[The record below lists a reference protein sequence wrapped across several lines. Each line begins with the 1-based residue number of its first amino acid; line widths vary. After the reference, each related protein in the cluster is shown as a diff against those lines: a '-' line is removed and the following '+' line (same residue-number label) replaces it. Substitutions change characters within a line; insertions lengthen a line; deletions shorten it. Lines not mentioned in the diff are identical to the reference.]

1 MALDVIV
8 SGLCLGKRVPQLGV
22 FLVFGFGLV
31 QRLLG
36 IVQSGL
42 GIAQQGVSHLFQID
56 QQLDLLKLILKFQYL
71 LFAAHQR
78 GGTALHGIGQG
89 GLLGGK
95 LGFACVQLGLG
106 GIQLPL
112 RVGQLL
118 LGLCKLALGFGL
130 LFAVGLFGIVQLGG
144 GILNKLGP
152 AGHTVL
158 LADGIQPV
166 SHSIHSGLVFITVII
181 ILCGICCFE
190 ITDGII
196 ICGQFT
202 VLHEHK
208 SIQDAVT
215 DGAGL
220 LIGRKILRVLHLAH
234 HGIFGAAD
242 VLGVLGQGDHGAQRD
257 GVRVAQHLYHT
268 LVGGFGH
275 PALQQ
280 GQAVHI
286 GLGIRSRVGGKLLHP
301 QHGSVGRA

>member
-1 MALDVIV
+1 M
-8 SGLCLGKRVPQLGV
+8 
-22 FLVFGFGLV
+22 
-31 QRLLG
+31 G
-36 IVQSGL
+36 IVQGGL
-42 GIAQQGVSHLFQID
+42 CIAQQRVCHLLQVD
-56 QQLDLLKLILKFQYL
+56 QKFDLLKLILKFQHL

-89 GLLGGK
+89 RLLGGK

-106 GIQLPL
+106 SIQLPL

-118 LGLCKLALGFGL
+118 LGLCKLALGLGL
-130 LFAVGLFGIVQLGG
+130 LLAVGLFGIVQLGS
-144 GILNKLGP
+144 GILDKLGP

-158 LADGIQPV
+158 LADGIQPI
-166 SHSIHSGLVFITVII
+166 SHGIHSGLVFIAVIV
-181 ILCGICCFE
+181 ILCGICYFE

-208 SIQDAVT
+208 SIQDAIT

-242 VLGVLGQGDHGAQRD
+242 VLGILGQGDYGAQRD
-257 GVRVAQHLYHT
+257 RGSVAQHLHHT

>member
-1 MALDVIV
+1 M
-8 SGLCLGKRVPQLGV
+8 
-22 FLVFGFGLV
+22 
-31 QRLLG
+31 
-36 IVQSGL
+36 
-42 GIAQQGVSHLFQID
+42 
-56 QQLDLLKLILKFQYL
+56 
-71 LFAAHQR
+71 
-78 GGTALHGIGQG
+78 
-89 GLLGGK
+89 
-95 LGFACVQLGLG
+95 
-106 GIQLPL
+106 
-112 RVGQLL
+112 
-118 LGLCKLALGFGL
+118 CKLALGFGL
-130 LFAVGLFGIVQLGG
+130 LFAVGLFGIVQLGS

-166 SHSIHSGLVFITVII
+166 SHSTHSGLVFVAVIV
-181 ILCGICCFE
+181 ILCGICYFE

-208 SIQDAVT
+208 SIQDAVA

-242 VLGVLGQGDHGAQRD
+242 ILGVLGQGDHGAQRD

-275 PALQQ
+275 PPLQQ

>member
-1 MALDVIV
+1 M
-8 SGLCLGKRVPQLGV
+8 
-22 FLVFGFGLV
+22 
-31 QRLLG
+31 G

-42 GIAQQGVSHLFQID
+42 GIAQQGVSHLFQVD

-118 LGLCKLALGFGL
+118 LGLCKLALGLSL
-130 LFAVGLFGIVQLGG
+130 LLAVGLFGIVQLGS
-144 GILNKLGP
+144 GILDKLGP

-181 ILCGICCFE
+181 ILCGICYFE

-208 SIQDAVT
+208 SIQDAIT

-220 LIGRKILRVLHLAH
+220 LGGRKILRVLHLAH
-234 HGIFGAAD
+234 YGIFGAAD
-242 VLGVLGQGDHGAQRD
+242 VLGILGQGDHGAQRD
-257 GVRVAQHLYHT
+257 RVSMAQNLYHT

>member
-1 MALDVIV
+1 M
-8 SGLCLGKRVPQLGV
+8 
-22 FLVFGFGLV
+22 
-31 QRLLG
+31 
-36 IVQSGL
+36 
-42 GIAQQGVSHLFQID
+42 
-56 QQLDLLKLILKFQYL
+56 
-71 LFAAHQR
+71 
-78 GGTALHGIGQG
+78 
-89 GLLGGK
+89 
-95 LGFACVQLGLG
+95 
-106 GIQLPL
+106 
-112 RVGQLL
+112 
-118 LGLCKLALGFGL
+118 CKLALGLSL
-130 LFAVGLFGIVQLGG
+130 LLAVGLFGIVQLGS
-144 GILNKLGP
+144 GILDKLGP

-215 DGAGL
+215 DGTGL

-242 VLGVLGQGDHGAQRD
+242 VLGILGQGDHGAQRD
-257 GVRVAQHLYHT
+257 RVSVAQHLYHT

-280 GQAVHI
+280 SQAVHI

-301 QHGSVGRA
+301 QHGSVSRA